1 MKKFSSCIFIS
12 LLITA
17 MLLTGCGASSSE
29 AASDELTGEQTP
41 VDGIQYGQ
49 VLSINEDEIVLAL
62 GTLDQKMP
70 SGNGEGSDQ
79 APPEQPTE
87 GSIQSPSANSEH
99 QGGNP
104 GDGNGAPQEGG
115 NNPGGEPPAE
125 GSAPPDGATSSSAVT
140 APEHKS
146 MIELTGDKLTIT
158 ITDDTVITYMR
169 VGEDTSDT
177 TASLSDLAEGD
188 KVAVTV
194 GEDGQTA
201 LEITIM
207 NFGTPSEFAKNE
219 ETESAE

>member
-1 MKKFSSCIFIS
+1 
-12 LLITA
+12 

-29 AASDELTGEQTP
+29 AASDEVTGEQAP

-49 VLSINEDEIVLAL
+49 VLSIDEDEIVLAL
-62 GTLDQKMP
+62 GTLEQKMP
-70 SGNGEGSDQ
+70 S
-79 APPEQPTE
+79 
-87 GSIQSPSANSEH
+87 
-99 QGGNP
+99 

-115 NNPGGEPPAE
+115 KPPAE
-125 GSAPPDGATSSSAVT
+125 GSAPPEQPSAVT

-146 MIELTGDKLTIT
+146 MIALTGDKLTIT

-169 VGEDTSDT
+169 IGEDTSDT